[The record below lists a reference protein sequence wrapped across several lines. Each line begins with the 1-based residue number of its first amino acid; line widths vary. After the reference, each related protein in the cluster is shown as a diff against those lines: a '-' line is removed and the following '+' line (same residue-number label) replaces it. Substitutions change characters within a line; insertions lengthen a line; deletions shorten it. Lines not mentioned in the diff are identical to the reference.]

1 MEMLLACRDG
11 LLLHDG
17 MWKRADCPLR
27 APGLIAQSGDTLAVV
42 DNAAHQLWHGQ
53 TLPCPRDVEALAL
66 WQEHALILSS
76 DTDSLSIADR
86 DGWLVTARV
95 GFCPQGMCL
104 MEDSVLVCGGA
115 DGLVHRLSLPD
126 LYLLQ
131 SYPVPG
137 MPQRIDAS
145 GDTAHVL
152 SAAGDEDMR
161 TLLGRLDL
169 QNGTYTEVARLPGIP
184 GAVRGDGDGG
194 LWAAATGRLYHLPAA
209 STQPDTAFRGFGLIR
224 HIDVQGNAALLTDP
238 IAGLCVSVTRPP
250 KPAIHVLWRGDVGQA
265 CFR

>member
-27 APGLIAQSGDTLAVV
+27 APGLIAPSSEALAVV

-53 TLPCPRDVEALAL
+53 TLACPREIEALAL
-66 WQEHALILSS
+66 WRDHALLLSS
-76 DTDSLSIADR
+76 DTDSLSVADR

-95 GFCPQGMCL
+95 GMYPQDMCL
-104 MEDSVLVCGGA
+104 LADSVLVCGGA
-115 DGLVHRLSLPD
+115 DGHVHRLSLPD
-126 LYLLQ
+126 LYPLQ

-137 MPQRIDAS
+137 MAQRISCD

-152 SAAGDEDMR
+152 SALGDEEPC

-169 QNGTYTEVARLPGIP
+169 RDGTYAEVTQLPGIP
-184 GAVRGDGDGG
+184 GAVHADGAGG
-194 LWAAATGRLYHLPAA
+194 VWAAATERLYHFPAA
-209 STQPDTAFRGFGLIR
+209 STQADAAFRGFGLIR
-224 HIDVQGNAALLTDP
+224 HIDVQEDASLLTDP
-238 IAGLCVSVTRPP
+238 VAELCVLVTRPP
-250 KPAIHVLWRGDVGQA
+250 QPEIRVLWRGCVEQA
-265 CFR
+265 RFL